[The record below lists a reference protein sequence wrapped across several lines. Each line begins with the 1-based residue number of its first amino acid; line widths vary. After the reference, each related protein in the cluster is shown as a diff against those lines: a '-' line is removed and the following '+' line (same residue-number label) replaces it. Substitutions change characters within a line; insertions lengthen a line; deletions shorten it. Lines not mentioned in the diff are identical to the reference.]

1 MAETINICD
10 LATDV
15 SEDLFKWFKWDV
27 IDFYDENFEC
37 RKPEAHKKKPKKDSL
52 IKDGI
57 SLSPDKSNE
66 TESKELKHTHPVDVV
81 FKYRDPYLG
90 KDILLNTDLKSYA
103 ATSIKPGDV
112 REMLQSIAKT
122 IECANISPEWKTR
135 YAGSSENYEIR
146 GMLFIYNHDGKYHK
160 NFYDVFKTFIPVG
173 SERKKLG
180 INLTSIG
187 LKRNQQ
193 IHIVEPLIISYMTTI
208 LADVDRMHREGT
220 FPREDYYFYYP
231 ELIRHKTIGG
241 DKSER
246 PATIEAICAPYLI
259 VEHDDVVT
267 TKRGSDEKFI
277 YKAGYVI
284 YYNMRGSN
292 PYEFVYLFD
301 TLSRFQ
307 ILNGEHNI
315 RIRFAHYHPD
325 PDICSNFEKAI
336 EIYVKNW
343 GYDEYKGEML
353 KRIEVKELTLKE
365 ICFKTKEPARKL
377 K

>member
-10 LATDV
+10 LATEV
-15 SEDLFKWFKWDV
+15 SEDIFTWFKWDV
-27 IDFYDENFEC
+27 IDLYDENFDC
-37 RKPEAHKKKPKKDSL
+37 RKPEDHKKKKKGDA
-52 IKDGI
+52 I
-57 SLSPDKSNE
+57 SDVSDADQ
-66 TESKELKHTHPVDVV
+66 ESSDIVEKELKHTHPVDVV

-103 ATSIKPGDV
+103 SSSIRPGDV
-112 REMLQSIAKT
+112 RDMLQSIAKT
-122 IECANISPEWKTR
+122 IDCANISPEWKTR
-135 YAGSSENYEIR
+135 YAIRSEKYEIR
-146 GMLFIYNHDGKYHK
+146 GMLFIYNHDGKYHR
-160 NFYDVFKTFIPVG
+160 NFYDVFKTTIPVG

-187 LKRNQQ
+187 LKKNQQ

-208 LADVDRMHREGT
+208 IADVDRLHREGT
-220 FPREDYYFYYP
+220 FPRDEYYFYYP

-241 DKSER
+241 DKSTR

-259 VEHDDVVT
+259 IEHDDVI
-267 TKRGSDEKFI
+267 TKTKGSNEEKI

-284 YYNMRGSN
+284 YYNMRGEN

-301 TLSRFQ
+301 TLSRYQ

-315 RIRFAHYHPD
+315 RIRFAHYNPD
-325 PDICSNFEKAI
+325 PDICSNFDKAI
-336 EIYVKNW
+336 DIYVKNW
-343 GYDEYKGEML
+343 GYDEYKKKML
-353 KRIEVKELTLKE
+353 QRIETKELTLKE
-365 ICFKTKEPARKL
+365 YCFKTKEVARKS